1 MEMNNLFE
9 VVIVSYFIWLGNMN
23 SYIKGGEQSK
33 DIAKH
38 DPGANMLAHEGWE
51 YGMEKA
57 SQSGTS

>member
-38 DPGANMLAHEGWE
+38 DPGANMLAHEG
-51 YGMEKA
+51 
-57 SQSGTS
+57 